1 MKKATFD
8 PAKRLDLYFRI
19 NRNGSKAFVFL
30 NSDGSARS
38 LIYEEYEMTI
48 KEYAGGRIS
57 IAIPLSI
64 TDNTI
69 TASITDA
76 LSKVNEGEYYW
87 ELKRVDNGKTYLCG
101 KAFFHNGIFDGVD
114 EESTELVINEGGET
128 IEITVNESG
137 GSGET
142 SITGENGIDVTNG
155 VATLGSPMTKNTTI
169 LGELFNFI
177 FGTPDSRFNQ
187 FLIRVNSLFEVLI
200 PSGGAWRAVVDNAQ
214 AIVSGNSIAFLHDL
228 IIEFSRSG
236 SESSVLDIVTEPGNE
251 QVRSNAPVVLKQI
264 NSQEELDALDPNQYA
279 GSFIFKNFSTGIQT
293 PQPIY
298 SNGGWKS
305 IRQII
310 DISTDILN
318 AVIFGTGV
326 PVHRIVI
333 GQDVSEIGYY
343 YESTLVLEL
352 MSNTAFTLICTADFS
367 SGDQQIMSINRNAQG
382 TYIVTTKISLMIEV
396 DTPTWLISVHVAG
409 PADISQTGHLIVAKD
424 PSEFF
429 DIFFTGTIASNNQ
442 LYHRFNTKKT
452 STAE

>member
-1 MKKATFD
+1 MRELSLD
-8 PAKRLDLYFRI
+8 ISRRLDIRARKNQAIDKTLVVK
-19 NRNGSKAFVFL
+19 NP
-30 NSDGSARS
+30 DGSNFDFTGYTATMEVFTGPSDTVPNITFTVTLASGELRIQLAANKIKRDS
-38 LIYEEYEMTI
+38 TYIYFLKLNGI
-48 KEYAGGRIS
+48 LWLNGRFI
-57 IAIPLSI
+57 I
-64 TDNTI
+64 
-69 TASITDA
+69 
-76 LSKVNEGEYYW
+76 NEGLYEQ
-87 ELKRVDNGKTYLCG
+87 G
-101 KAFFHNGIFDGVD
+101 
-114 EESTELVINEGGET
+114 ESTETLVINSEGTPIT
-128 IEITVNESG
+128 ITISAGTG
-137 GSGET
+137 T
-142 SITGENGIDVTNG
+142 STITGSNGIDVTNG
-155 VATLGSPMTKNTTI
+155 MATLGSPMTKNTTI
-169 LGELFNFI
+169 LGELFNLL
-177 FGTPDSRFNQ
+177 FGTPESRFNQ
-187 FLIRVNSLFEVLI
+187 FLFRVSGLFEVLM
-200 PSGGAWRAVVDNAQ
+200 PSGGAWRAVVDTAQ

-264 NSQEELDALDPNQYA
+264 NSQEELDTLDPSQYA
-279 GSFIFKNFSTGIQT
+279 GSFVFKNFSTGIQT

-298 SNGGWKS
+298 SNGGWKN

-310 DISTDILN
+310 DIDTDILN

-367 SGDQQIMSINRNAQG
+367 SSDQQIMSINRNAQG

-442 LYHRFNTKKT
+442 LYHRFNTRKT
-452 STAE
+452 STDE